1 MIRNT
6 VHLLFLGAVAAVLLC
21 AVPVVAGTECSDPET
36 VHEVELTPELAV
48 ELGLP
53 ETIETAVAE
62 PIPLCPANETLQ
74 VCKVTDPCTSQTFRD
89 ATCCPEET
97 RGVCLIGIT
106 RDGCITGVHAVCL
119 GIVSL

>member
-6 VHLLFLGAVAAVLLC
+6 FHLVFLGAVAAVLLC
-21 AVPVVAGTECSDPET
+21 TVPVLAESGCTLPES
-36 VHEVELTPELAV
+36 VQEAVLTPELAV

-74 VCKVTDPCTSQTFRD
+74 VCKVTDPCTGQTFRD

-119 GIVSL
+119 GIVSP